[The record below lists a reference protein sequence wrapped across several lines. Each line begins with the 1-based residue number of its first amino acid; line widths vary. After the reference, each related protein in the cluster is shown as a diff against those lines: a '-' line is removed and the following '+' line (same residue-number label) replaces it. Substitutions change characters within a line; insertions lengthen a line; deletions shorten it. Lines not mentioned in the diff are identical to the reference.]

1 MKRIF
6 AAAFLLT
13 LALQAGA
20 QGWTDAL
27 NFSENDY
34 LGTARSVGMGNAMTA
49 VGGDLGSLTFNP
61 AGSAVAGYSQFTIS
75 PGLSISTVVGQGSLE
90 HASGSL
96 LGFQDKVK
104 TPMARMKMPNFGA
117 VMVHDTRNTRGLR
130 RVAFGIVGNVTR
142 DYTNRLRATGSNV
155 YTTLAASLAS
165 QADGYTD
172 SELHGSFYGNDIPSW
187 ETMAGRQAGL
197 ILPIPGKDAA
207 YYGLT
212 ERIMPNGEIALAD
225 EVGQYYGLQRSGYKY
240 DLLMNLGLDFNDK
253 FYLGA
258 NIGITSLNYRSDE
271 TRSEEALSGRDYPT
285 GFQSLRVR
293 SSFRDEGTGLYAK
306 VGFIARPF
314 AGLRIGAAVQT
325 PTLLQIR
332 ETYAVEA
339 QSVVSGSSGSTQPSP
354 TDEWLF
360 NVTSPFRAN
369 VGVAYTI
376 GKVALLS
383 ADYEYCDYRSMKLS
397 AYDDYD
403 YSYNFGYANM
413 DIQDL
418 LGPVHAFRLGA
429 ELKAA
434 PQLALRVGY
443 NLTTGAQYNTLEND
457 DVILALSGD
466 ERLAQIRTAVSFGA
480 GYSSGGSFFADFAV
494 RFQYL
499 PNEYITPYWYYYRDQ
514 NWNLCKDFDAQVPE
528 ICAQSSLCNA
538 ILTLGWRF

>member
-1 MKRIF
+1 MKRILTS
-6 AAAFLLT
+6 ALLLT
-13 LALQAGA
+13 LAVGAGA

-27 NFSENDY
+27 TYSENDY
-34 LGTARSVGMGNAMTA
+34 LGTARSLGMGNAMTA

-61 AGSAVAGYSQFTIS
+61 AGSAVSGYSQFTIS

-96 LGFQDKVK
+96 LGFQDRVK
-104 TPMARMKMPNFGA
+104 TPMTRMQMPNIGA
-117 VMVHDTRNTRGLR
+117 IMIHDTRNKRGLR
-130 RVAFGIVGNVTR
+130 RVAFGIVGNMTR
-142 DYTNRLRATGSNV
+142 DYTSRLRATGTNV

-165 QADGYTD
+165 QADGYLG
-172 SELHGSFYGNDIPSW
+172 SELSGSFYGSDIPSW
-187 ETMAGRQAGL
+187 ETMAGWQAGL
-197 ILPIPGKDAA
+197 INPIPGRDAA

-212 ERIMPNGEIALAD
+212 ERILANGDISLAD
-225 EVGQYYGLQRSGYKY
+225 EIGQYYGLQRSGSKY

-258 NIGITSLNYRSDE
+258 NIGLTSLNYRSDE
-271 TRSEEALSGRDYPT
+271 TRSEEALSGRDYPS

-293 SSFRDEGTGLYAK
+293 SSYRDEGSGIYAK

-314 AGLRIGAAVQT
+314 AGLRIGAAIQT
-325 PTLLQIR
+325 PTLMQVR

-339 QSVVSGSSGSTQPSP
+339 QAVVLGSSGNTQPSP

-383 ADYEYCDYRSMKLS
+383 ADYEYSDFRSMRLS
-397 AYDDYD
+397 AYDDYNYD
-403 YSYNFGYANM
+403 FSYANM

-418 LGPVHAFRLGA
+418 LGPVHAIRLGA

-457 DVILALSGD
+457 DVVVSLTNE
-466 ERLAQIRTAVSFGA
+466 ERLAQLRTAVTFGA

-499 PNEYITPYWYYYRDQ
+499 PNEYITPYWYYYRDS
-514 NWNLCKDFDAQVPE
+514 NWNLYKDFDVAVPE

-538 ILTLGWRF
+538 VLTLGWRF

>member
-1 MKRIF
+1 MKRILIS
-6 AAAFLLT
+6 ALLLT
-13 LALQAGA
+13 LAVGAGA

-27 NFSENDY
+27 TYAENDY
-34 LGTARSVGMGNAMTA
+34 LGTARSLGMGNAMTA
-49 VGGDLGSLTFNP
+49 VGGDLGSLTLNP
-61 AGSAVAGYSQFTIS
+61 AGSAVSGYSQFTIT

-96 LGFQDKVK
+96 LGFQDRVK
-104 TPMARMKMPNFGA
+104 TPMTRMQMPNIGA
-117 VMVHDTRNTRGLR
+117 IMIHDTRNKRGLR
-130 RVAFGIVGNVTR
+130 RVAFGIVGNMTR
-142 DYTNRLRATGSNV
+142 DYTSKLRATGNNA

-165 QADGYTD
+165 QADGYLA
-172 SELHGSFYGNDIPSW
+172 SELSGSFYGSDIPSW
-187 ETMAGRQAGL
+187 ETMAGWQAGV
-197 ILPIPGKDAA
+197 INQIPGRDAA

-212 ERIMPNGEIALAD
+212 ERILANGEISLAD
-225 EVGQYYGLQRSGYKY
+225 EIGQYYGLQRSGSKY

-258 NIGITSLNYRSDE
+258 NIGVTSLNYRSDE
-271 TRSEEALSGRDYPT
+271 TRSEEALSGREYPT

-293 SSFRDEGTGLYAK
+293 SSYRDEGSGIYAK

-314 AGLRIGAAVQT
+314 AGLRIGAAIQT
-325 PTLLQIR
+325 PTLMQVR

-339 QSVVSGSSGSTQPSP
+339 QAVVLGSSGKTQPSP

-383 ADYEYCDYRSMKLS
+383 ADYEYSDFRSMRLS
-397 AYDDYD
+397 AYDDYNYD
-403 YSYNFGYANM
+403 FSYANM

-418 LGPVHAFRLGA
+418 LGPVHAIRLGA

-457 DVILALSGD
+457 DVVISLTNE
-466 ERLAQIRTAVSFGA
+466 ERLAQLRTAVTFGA

-499 PNEYITPYWYYYRDQ
+499 PNEYITPYWYYYRDS
-514 NWNLCKDFDAQVPE
+514 NWNLYKDFDVAVPE